1 MEGGARSI
9 YWEAPEHNHI
19 EKSADWYWVLG
30 ILAIAGSV
38 VSIIFNN
45 VLFGVVIL
53 LGAMTMIITSFHKPR
68 VIEFEVS
75 ARGVRIENTVYPY
88 ATLESYYLDEENL
101 INPQLIVK
109 SKKLFVPLLIIPIPE
124 EYINEIE
131 LLISQRLPEEHLEE
145 PFAHKLLEFFGF

>member
-1 MEGGARSI
+1 
-9 YWEAPEHNHI
+9 
-19 EKSADWYWVLG
+19 
-30 ILAIAGSV
+30 
-38 VSIIFNN
+38 
-45 VLFGVVIL
+45 
-53 LGAMTMIITSFHKPR
+53 MTMIITSFHKPR

-124 EYINEIE
+124 EYINEIF
-131 LLISQRLPEEHLEE
+131 IFKRLTQESIIILY
-145 PFAHKLLEFFGF
+145 ADSILNTQQ